1 MSQSKSKPFLWL
13 AAALLVAALPASAGE
28 VYQWKDAKGVTH
40 YSDAPPPDKAYKN
53 RKLKEGVPAPVQQA
67 AATPA
72 EDPRCATARSNLERL
87 KSAAPV
93 GLDANGDGKP
103 DTEMTAAERA
113 QQTQLA
119 ELTLKTNC
127 APASSAAVL

>member
-1 MSQSKSKPFLWL
+1 MSSPLTRCLPWL
-13 AAALLVAALPASAGE
+13 AATLLVLALPALAGE

-40 YSDAPPPDKAYKN
+40 YSDAPPPNQAYKN
-53 RKLKEGVPAPVQQA
+53 RALKQDVPAPAQVA
-67 AATPA
+67 AAPA
-72 EDPRCATARSNLERL
+72 EDPRCATARTNLERL
-87 KSAAPV
+87 KGNGPV

-103 DTEMTAAERA
+103 DTEMTVAERA

-127 APASSAAVL
+127 TPAPAKP